1 MYDKPILR
9 AEKVKK
15 IYGKKENEIEALR
28 GVDLDICE
36 GEFISIMGSSGAGKS
51 TLLLI
56 LAGMDKPT
64 AGEVF
69 YCDRSLYSFNDF
81 ELAKYRGCEIGV
93 VFQKDNLIDELSVV
107 DNILLPARL
116 YGKNIT
122 QNDGL
127 KWIKVLGIE
136 RKKTAFPNEISG
148 GQLQKAAIA
157 RALINQPKILFLDEP
172 TGNLDKESGEQLLNL
187 LTRLSDKGH
196 SIILVT
202 HDIEVAIRS
211 EKIYYMQDGMLIR
224 KLNLGKYTY
233 EDSLN
238 RKNKLF
244 EFINIS

>member
-1 MYDKPILR
+1 M
-9 AEKVKK
+9 
-15 IYGKKENEIEALR
+15 
-28 GVDLDICE
+28 
-36 GEFISIMGSSGAGKS
+36 
-51 TLLLI
+51 
-56 LAGMDKPT
+56 
-64 AGEVF
+64 
-69 YCDRSLYSFNDF
+69 
-81 ELAKYRGCEIGV
+81 
-93 VFQKDNLIDELSVV
+93 
-107 DNILLPARL
+107 PARL
-116 YGKNIT
+116 HGKDIP

-136 RKKTAFPNEISG
+136 KKKTAFPNEISG

-224 KLNLGKYTY
+224 KLSLGKYTY